1 MRRWVLALITVSLA
15 ASSWAAVVVL
25 KGGKKLEVASYEQK
39 GNYVVVTLPD
49 GKRASYPLAA
59 VDLQA
64 TAAANAQP
72 VAPTPPPKPEPP
84 RSPFAKAVAKPGT
97 PAALL
102 TDADVQKVA
111 PVGEGEA
118 SAEEKAGETPTR
130 EEGVVVLGW
139 SGREAGEGKWEIT
152 ANLVN
157 QGKVPV
163 QNVAVAVRAMAEGK
177 ALGTGS
183 ATYPGTVQPGQQFTV
198 PVTVTSPEAPKQ
210 VIFSLNWQQI
220 APAPAET
227 PAAAPTPEAAPKEGE
242 GPGR

>member
-1 MRRWVLALITVSLA
+1 MRRWLVSLVTVSLA
-15 ASSWAAVVVL
+15 VSSWAAVVVL

-39 GNYVVVTLPD
+39 GNYVLVTLPD
-49 GKRASYPLAA
+49 GKRASYPLTA

-84 RSPFAKAVAKPGT
+84 RSPFAQAVAKPGT
-97 PAALL
+97 PAALV

-111 PVGEGEA
+111 PVGEEAVPSEDKAAETTIGEESVA
-118 SAEEKAGETPTR
+118 
-130 EEGVVVLGW
+130 VLGW
-139 SGREAGEGKWEIT
+139 SERQAGEGKWEIT
-152 ANLVN
+152 ASLVN

-163 QNVAVAVRAMAEGK
+163 QNVVVAVRATAEGK
-177 ALGTGS
+177 TLGTAS
-183 ATYPGTVQPGQQFTV
+183 TTYPGVVQPGQQFVV
-198 PVTVTSPEAPKQ
+198 PVTVSSPQPPQQ
-210 VIFSLNWQQI
+210 VIFSVKWQQI

-227 PAAAPTPEAAPKEGE
+227 PAAAPTPEGTPTESE

>member
-1 MRRWVLALITVSLA
+1 MRRAFLAVVLAVLA
-15 ASSWAAVVVL
+15 TSSFAAVVVL
-25 KGGKKLEVASYEQK
+25 KGGKKLEVAAYEQK
-39 GNYVVVTLPD
+39 GNYLVVTLPD

-72 VAPTPPPKPEPP
+72 ATAQAPTKPEPP
-84 RSPFAKAVAKPGT
+84 RSPFAAAVARPGT
-97 PAALL
+97 PAVQV

-111 PVGEGEA
+111 PAGEGEA
-118 SAEEKAGETPTR
+118 SAGGQQAEAPAR

-139 SGREAGEGKWEIT
+139 SGRELGEGKWEIL

-163 QNVAVAVRAMAEGK
+163 QNVAVAVRGMAEGK
-177 ALGTGS
+177 VLGTGS
-183 ATYPGTVQPGQQFTV
+183 ATYPGVVQPGQQFTV
-198 PVTVTSPEAPKQ
+198 PVTVSSPEPPRQ
-210 VIFSLNWQQI
+210 VVFSLNWQQI
-220 APAPAET
+220 APVPVET
-227 PAAAPTPEAAPKEGE
+227 PAPARAPETAPGEGG

>member
-1 MRRWVLALITVSLA
+1 MRRWLLALVMLSFS
-15 ASSWAAVVVL
+15 ASSWALVVVL

-39 GNYVVVTLPD
+39 GNYLVVTLAD
-49 GKRASYPLAA
+49 GKRASYPLAS

-64 TAAANAQP
+64 TAASNAQP

-84 RSPFAKAVAKPGT
+84 RSPFARAVAKPGT

-111 PVGEGEA
+111 PVGEEGA
-118 SAEEKAGETPTR
+118 STDEKVAESPSR

-157 QGKVPV
+157 QGKTPV
-163 QNVAVAVRAMAEGK
+163 HDVAVAVRAMAEGK

-183 ATYPGTVQPGQQFTV
+183 ATYPGVVQAGQQFTV
-198 PVTVTSPEAPKQ
+198 PVTVSAPEPPKQ

-220 APAPAET
+220 APAPVET
-227 PAAAPTPEAAPKEGE
+227 PAAAPTPEGAPKGSE

>member
-1 MRRWVLALITVSLA
+1 MRRWLLALVTVSLA

-39 GNYVVVTLPD
+39 GNYVLVTLPD
-49 GKRASYPLAA
+49 GKRASYPLTA

-97 PAALL
+97 PAALV

-111 PVGEGEA
+111 PAGEEGA
-118 SAEEKAGETPTR
+118 SSEEKAAETPAR

-163 QNVAVAVRAMAEGK
+163 QNVAIAVRAMAEGK

-183 ATYPGTVQPGQQFTV
+183 ATHPGVVQPGQQFTV
-198 PVTVTSPEAPKQ
+198 PVTVSAPEPPKQ

-227 PAAAPTPEAAPKEGE
+227 PAPTPEGAPRESE

>member
-1 MRRWVLALITVSLA
+1 MRRGLLALVTFGFAV
-15 ASSWAAVVVL
+15 SSWAAVVVL

-39 GNYVVVTLPD
+39 GNYVVVTLGN
-49 GKRASYPLAA
+49 GKRASYPLTA

-72 VAPTPPPKPEPP
+72 AAPTPPPRPEPP
-84 RSPFAKAVAKPGT
+84 RSPFAKAVAKAGT
-97 PAALL
+97 PAAVV

-111 PVGEGEA
+111 PAGEEGA
-118 SAEEKAGETPTR
+118 PAEEKAVEGSGR

-183 ATYPGTVQPGQQFTV
+183 ATYPGIVQPGQQFTV
-198 PVTVTSPEAPKQ
+198 PVTVNAAEAPKQ

-220 APAPAET
+220 TPVPAET
-227 PAAAPTPEAAPKEGE
+227 PAPAPTPEAAPKESE